1 MVSTR
6 RVVGRDLGGAISAA
20 VDHALIHNMATVI
33 SRDGLELL
41 TVVPDV
47 VLLELVANGT
57 PLNGGAVMHR
67 RDGRSVRVVHL

>member
-1 MVSTR
+1 LTP
-6 RVVGRDLGGAISAA
+6 DLDEAISAA

-41 TVVPDV
+41 TVIPDV

-57 PLNGGAVMHR
+57 TSQWRDRHASPRWSIGPR
-67 RDGRSVRVVHL
+67 RPSVEVSASR